1 MFCCK
6 LCASST
12 HNIRGILVK
21 ASVVSK
27 IIKRI
32 INNIPAI
39 NPFEVL
45 KLRLLEA
52 HLLSNQEKM
61 HT

>member
-1 MFCCK
+1 
-6 LCASST
+6 
-12 HNIRGILVK
+12 
-21 ASVVSK
+21 VVSK